1 MYLVKKSI
9 DIGFNKWEHIKKDTD
24 LDNHIRN
31 MSCYK
36 AIMADK

>member
-1 MYLVKKSI
+1 MYLVKKYI

-24 LDNHIRN
+24 LDNIRN

-36 AIMADK
+36 AIRADK